1 MKIIIIFLALFAV
14 SCEDD
19 GVSPNYGC
27 TITGSQN
34 YNPNAIIDDGYCY
47 YPGCT
52 DPNAINFNPDATD
65 DDESCIISENT
76 SSLTYESYFRNV
88 LNQYCFGCHGFLNL
102 DRNNFLTTGW
112 VELGNPNSSSLY
124 NRINLEESNPLSMPQ
139 GQSNLGEDLI
149 NKIESWIEDD
159 CP

>member
-1 MKIIIIFLALFAV
+1 MKIILISLALLTV

-27 TITGSQN
+27 TITDAVN
-34 YNPNAIIDDGYCY
+34 YDTYANINDG
-47 YPGCT
+47 
-52 DPNAINFNPDATD
+52 
-65 DDESCIISENT
+65 SCIIPENT
-76 SSLTYESYFRNV
+76 STLTYESYFRSM
-88 LNQYCFGCHGFLNL
+88 LNQDCFGCHGYPDFDKNEFLAI
-102 DRNNFLTTGW
+102 GW

-139 GQSNLGEDLI
+139 NQSRLSQDLI
-149 NKIESWIEDD
+149 DEIQTWIEND